1 MEGRSCCE
9 KPFRKAIVGGA
20 FDRLHKGHRALLDTA
35 VKLADSL
42 MVGLADGPLL
52 AGKAFRERILP
63 FDERR
68 ALLSSYLT
76 GKNISFQ
83 IVKIVEPIGPAGT
96 DEEADLIV
104 VSPETYERALMINE
118 ERRRNGLR
126 ELFIV
131 VVPTVLAEDGAP
143 LKSHR
148 IRAGE
153 IDLEGRLIKG

>member
-1 MEGRSCCE
+1 MEGRGCRE

-42 MVGLADGPLL
+42 LVGLADGPLL
-52 AGKAFRERILP
+52 AGKAFRDKILP
-63 FDERR
+63 FEERK
-68 ALLSSYLT
+68 ALLIGYLS
-76 GKNISFQ
+76 GKNIPFQ
-83 IVKIVEPIGPAGT
+83 VVKIIEPIGPAGT

-153 IDLEGRLIKG
+153 IDPEGRLIKG

>member
-1 MEGRSCCE
+1 MADRKCCK

-20 FDRLHKGHRALLDTA
+20 FDRFHKGHRALIDAA
-35 VKLADSL
+35 VRLADSL
-42 MVGLADGPLL
+42 LIGLADGPLL
-52 AGKAFRERILP
+52 AAKSFKERIMPYKERERLI
-63 FDERR
+63 R
-68 ALLSSYLT
+68 SYLQER
-76 GKNISFQ
+76 NVPFR

-96 DEEADLIV
+96 DETADVII

-118 ERRRNGLR
+118 ERVRNGLK

-131 VVPTVLAEDGAP
+131 VVPTVLAEDGKP

-153 IDLEGRLIKG
+153 IDPEGRPIEQ